1 MFSLLAS
8 KCSSKDTQE
17 ILTNFS
23 RVLRLGFGGK
33 LAKVF
38 ASQNKTDVQ
47 NESIKSS
54 VHKDE
59 LDKLISRLFM
69 DVFVNMSFTSED
81 LHSFHKFD
89 CLNPAKTPLTET
101 LFPASQWLLLP
112 VDVQFQVI
120 LSTSR

>member
-59 LDKLISRLFM
+59 LDKLAMSYGGGKG
-69 DVFVNMSFTSED
+69 VNMTEFPVFKFKDPKIDTID
-81 LHSFHKFD
+81 LICDENFCRK
-89 CLNPAKTPLTET
+89 
-101 LFPASQWLLLP
+101 W
-112 VDVQFQVI
+112 
-120 LSTSR
+120 